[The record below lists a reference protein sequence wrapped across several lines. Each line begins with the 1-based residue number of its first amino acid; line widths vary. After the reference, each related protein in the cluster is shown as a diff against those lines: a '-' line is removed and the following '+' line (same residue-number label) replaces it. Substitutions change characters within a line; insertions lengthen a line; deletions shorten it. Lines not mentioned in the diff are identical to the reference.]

1 MKKILTLNEILELV
15 NAKKIVL
22 AYNSIIFKNKIDP
35 SEILRLDYKLLN
47 ELFNNAL
54 EPDNRGAL
62 NTHILNLHIITS
74 LFLYSFTRSLLLN
87 YIISF
92 LNTRLLNKKVKLLPN
107 TVSTVVV
114 RESFTS
120 EYSNLFAELELTE
133 EFKQKGLIIIN
144 NEIKIKD
151 ESKQIRVLIFNTS
164 DQPILVSN
172 DQKLF
177 TTRLFWK

>member
-1 MKKILTLNEILELV
+1 M
-15 NAKKIVL
+15 
-22 AYNSIIFKNKIDP
+22 
-35 SEILRLDYKLLN
+35 RLDYKLLN

-54 EPDNRGAL
+54 EPENRSSL
-62 NTHILNLHIITS
+62 NTNILNLHIITT
-74 LFLYSFTRSLLLN
+74 LFLYAFTRSLFLN
-87 YIISF
+87 YVISF
-92 LNTRLLNKKVKLLPN
+92 LNSRLLRKKVKLLPN
-107 TVSTVVV
+107 KVSTVIV

-120 EYSNLFAELELTE
+120 EYSNLFAEIELTE

-164 DQPILVSN
+164 KQPILVNN